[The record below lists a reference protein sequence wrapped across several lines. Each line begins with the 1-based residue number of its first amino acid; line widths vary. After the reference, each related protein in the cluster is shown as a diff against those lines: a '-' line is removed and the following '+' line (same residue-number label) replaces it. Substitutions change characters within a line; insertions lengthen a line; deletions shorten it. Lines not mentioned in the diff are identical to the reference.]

1 MMIRCVGLLLR
12 LAGID
17 APEHDQPF
25 GQRSRQSLAEL
36 AFNQSW
42 RRPESAVFAG
52 RCGAKRTCGEMAL
65 SVGVRYYLTTSH
77 NAV

>member
-1 MMIRCVGLLLR
+1 MIQCVGLLLR
-12 LAGID
+12 LAEID
-17 APEHDQPF
+17 ALEHDPSF
-25 GQRSRQSLAEL
+25 GQPSRLSLAEL
-36 AFNQSW
+36 AFNQLVTWSE
-42 RRPESAVFAG
+42 PAVFAG